1 MQVWHFLT
9 DKTFLLSLSFIL
21 GSLVI
26 GIIVEKLASKLLSRL
41 EKRSEWQGYAVVRRS
56 LRFMITLWFLIGGIY
71 GALSSMNL
79 SAQVVNI
86 YKKVLISLIVLT
98 CTVVVARILAGI
110 ADAYTRRKPEEG
122 TIGRATI
129 LGNIIKVFVILVGIL
144 FLFAILNIPIAPIL
158 TALGVG
164 GLAVALA
171 FQDTLSNLFAG
182 IHVLAARQVKPGEYV
197 RLESGDEGYIE
208 DMNWRNTTIRTLP
221 GNVVIVPNN
230 KLGSGIL
237 TNYHRPVRRMSLL
250 VDVPLSYTTDL
261 DKAERIALETASEI
275 QREVEGGESTVKP
288 LVRFQRFSD
297 FNIIMTVIISVREFS
312 DQYLVKHEFI
322 KRLHQRFKEE
332 DIGVTIPAF
341 GAFGQQ

>member
-1 MQVWHFLT
+1 MAILR

-21 GSLVI
+21 GSLLI

-41 EKRSEWQGYAVVRRS
+41 EKHSEWRGYVVVRSS

-71 GALSSMNL
+71 GALSSMSL
-79 SAQVVNI
+79 SAQVVSI
-86 YKKVLISLIVLT
+86 YNKVLISLVVLS
-98 CTVVVARILAGI
+98 CTVVAARILAGI
-110 ADAYTRRKPEEG
+110 VDAYTRRKPEEG
-122 TIGRATI
+122 TLGRTTI

-144 FLFAILNIPIAPIL
+144 FLFALLGIPIAPIL

-208 DMNWRNTTIRTLP
+208 DMNWRNTTIRTLS
-221 GNVVIVPNN
+221 GNMVIIPNN

-237 TNYHRPVRRMSLL
+237 TNYHRPATRMSLL
-250 VDVPLSYTTDL
+250 VDVPVSYTTDL
-261 DKAERIALETASEI
+261 EKAERIALETAFEV
-275 QREVEGGESTVKP
+275 QREVEGGELDFKP

-297 FNIIMTVIISVREFS
+297 FNIVMTAIIGVREFS

-332 DIGVTIPAF
+332 GVGTTIPAF
-341 GAFGQQ
+341 GIFER